1 MGLPASLR
9 ASVADAVDWALLAIL
24 ALSLL
29 LHFGGVAWLRTMDWP
44 RRVERDFVVV
54 QTTALRPSV
63 RVVPTPTPAPATV
76 APEAAGP
83 TRANS
88 TRSGG
93 RHRVRLSPE
102 KARAAL
108 RQMIGSIGEGG
119 HLEDRVGPARGDLD
133 RALEGASGV
142 SDSPREL
149 PLPCGGSVPTIAT
162 LRETRA
168 GEIAEG
174 GTGAKQHESAPRGR
188 VRAPEAPRVPG
199 DTALGAAAADI
210 LRDGMPAIEWCYERS
225 LRHRESLAGRLD
237 LRIDVAPSGQV
248 RRAYAGADELGD
260 SDLVACIAR
269 RVEGWRFPQSRG
281 AILSYPLVFE
291 PRASR

>member
-1 MGLPASLR
+1 MLPMTRWIAAGGAFVVSLDSMVNI
-9 ASVADAVDWALLAIL
+9 AFPAIAAGFALPPESMRWVIMCYVFTYSLVSFGGG
-24 ALSLL
+24 ALS
-29 LHFGGVAWLRTMDWP
+29 
-44 RRVERDFVVV
+44 
-54 QTTALRPSV
+54 
-63 RVVPTPTPAPATV
+63 
-76 APEAAGP
+76 
-83 TRANS
+83 
-88 TRSGG
+88 
-93 RHRVRLSPE
+93 
-102 KARAAL
+102 
-108 RQMIGSIGEGG
+108 
-119 HLEDRVGPARGDLD
+119 DRVGHARGDLD

-149 PLPCGGSVPTIAT
+149 PLPSGAAAPTIAT
-162 LRETRA
+162 LRDIRA

-174 GTGAKQHESAPRGR
+174 GTGAKQHESAPRGH

-199 DTALGAAAADI
+199 DTALAAAAADI

-225 LRHRESLAGRLD
+225 LRHHETLAGRLD
-237 LRIDVAPSGQV
+237 LRIDVAPTGQV
-248 RRAYAGADELGD
+248 RRAFAGADELGD

>member
-24 ALSLL
+24 AFSLL
-29 LHFGGVAWLRTMDWP
+29 LHFGGVVWLRAMDWP
-44 RRVERDFVVV
+44 RRVEVEVPAAAPPPF
-54 QTTALRPSV
+54 V
-63 RVVPTPTPAPATV
+63 RVVARPTPAPAAAV
-76 APEAAGP
+76 AEAAGP
-83 TRANS
+83 TPAIS
-88 TRSGG
+88 TRPGG

-119 HLEDRVGPARGDLD
+119 HLEDRVGHARGDLD

-142 SDSPREL
+142 SDSPHEL
-149 PLPCGGSVPTIAT
+149 PLRSSGSAPTIAT
-162 LRETRA
+162 LREMRG

-174 GTGAKQHESAPRGR
+174 GTGAKQHESAPRGH
-188 VRAPEAPRVPG
+188 VRAPEVPRVPG
-199 DTALGAAAADI
+199 DTALAAAAADI

-225 LRHRESLAGRLD
+225 LRHHETLAGRLD
-237 LRIDVAPSGQV
+237 LRIDLLPTGQV
-248 RRAYAGADELGD
+248 RRAYAGTDELGD